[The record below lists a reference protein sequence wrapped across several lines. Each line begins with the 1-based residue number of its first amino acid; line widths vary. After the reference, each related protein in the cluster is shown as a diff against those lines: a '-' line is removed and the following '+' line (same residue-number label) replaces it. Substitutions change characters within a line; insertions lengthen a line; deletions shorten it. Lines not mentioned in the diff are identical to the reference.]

1 MGSSKTGSI
10 LRRLGNKKKLIP
22 KLLPLFPEHKVY
34 IETFFGTGSVFFA
47 KQKAQYNIVNDLDSD
62 VFNLFQVVMHK
73 KAELE
78 EAFYKMPIHT
88 DLLKY
93 WKKNEETNDVLKAC
107 RFLFLS
113 NFTFMGAGASLKVGT
128 ENHKLLFNSNIDS
141 TFELLSEVQFL
152 NKDFRKFLKSFSI
165 KNPNNYFIYNDPPY
179 LGTGDNY
186 SNSFTE
192 QDSIDL
198 FQTLIETKCK
208 FGISEFDNPIILDL
222 AKRHNLNVH
231 YLGERKNLGNRRMEI
246 YIYNYTLNTLF

>member
-1 MGSSKTGSI
+1 MI

-22 KLLPLFPEHKVY
+22 KLLPLFPKHKVY

-47 KQKAQYNIVNDLDSD
+47 KPKAQYNIVNDLDSD

-78 EAFYKMPIHT
+78 EVFYKMPIHT

-113 NFTFMGAGASLKVGT
+113 NFTFMGKPSTLKLGT
-128 ENHKLLFNSNIDS
+128 ENPKQQFAKYLDK
-141 TFELLSEVQFL
+141 TFDMIQYVNFA
-152 NKDFRKFLKSFSI
+152 NKDFRKFLKSFSFR
-165 KNPNNYFIYNDPPY
+165 NELDRNSSFIYNDPPY
-179 LGTGDNY
+179 LSTMDNY

-222 AKRHNLNVH
+222 AKQHNLNVH

-246 YIYNYTLNTLF
+246 YICNYTLNTLF